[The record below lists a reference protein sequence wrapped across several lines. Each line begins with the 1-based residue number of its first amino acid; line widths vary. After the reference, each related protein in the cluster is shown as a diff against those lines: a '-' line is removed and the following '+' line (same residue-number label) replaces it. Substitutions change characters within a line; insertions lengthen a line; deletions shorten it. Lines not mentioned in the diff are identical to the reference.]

1 MNSNLGCQVL
11 PTFAELCQAQKNAV
25 LAAELGI
32 DESTAS
38 RIRSG
43 ESGLKISQIDLLLAA
58 NNLELAPRGAFIV
71 PRDEWLALK
80 RLAKRAL
87 EYDIAEAERMEN
99 EKK

>member
-1 MNSNLGCQVL
+1 M

-25 LAAELGI
+25 IAAELGI

-43 ESGLKISQIDLLLAA
+43 ESGLRISQIDLLLAA
-58 NNLELAPRGAFIV
+58 NGLELAPRGAFVV

-87 EYDIAEAERMEN
+87 EYDIAEAERMGS
-99 EKK
+99 EKT